1 MIEIRY
7 IAFHLLLVIILF
19 IFSSRLSKVSPKLF
33 WNIAFVPLLA
43 FTLEEGLRW
52 GREIDWCV
60 YYTVYKDINA
70 NVNTGHEPL
79 FTLIW
84 WIFGRL
90 GAEYYVVIAF
100 CSFLLAFSIFF
111 FFKPYKEINKIAI
124 PLAFLM
130 VASNATNLIRWFMG
144 VSFLLISLRYY
155 LDSKQVKSLIFA
167 IATCCTHIGLI
178 IVLPLLWFLL
188 RKKTRLLKPKTAI
201 IISIILVLVF
211 DRRFFSNFAFIF
223 DWFNFY
229 SRFAGYQDS
238 AAEWL
243 SGEASAKGVE
253 NYVVYDILLV
263 SLPLFFFI
271 YYGYKAIANNKEF
284 IPLWNAMVIGIYLK
298 NMSRGLELIGRY
310 SYVFDIILCING
322 SYALLYVINKRDKE
336 LLDYLGI
343 VVMGAFVLKKI
354 YAFCISNYDAPELM
368 QYVWDMQT
376 DPSTLIY
383 HYYLN

>member
-19 IFSSRLSKVSPKLF
+19 LYSNRLSKVSLKQY
-33 WNIAFVPLLA
+33 WKIAFIPLLA

-60 YYTVYKDINA
+60 YYTVYKDIKA

-90 GAEYYVVIAF
+90 GAEYYIVISF

-130 VASNATNLIRWFMG
+130 IASNATNLIRWFMG

-155 LDSKQVKSLIFA
+155 LDSKQTKSLIFA
-167 IATCCTHIGLI
+167 IVACCTHIGLI
-178 IVLPLLWFLL
+178 MILPLLWLPL
-188 RKKTRLLKPKTAI
+188 RKKTRILNPRTAI
-201 IISIILVLVF
+201 IISIFLVLVF
-211 DRRFFSNFAFIF
+211 DRRIFANFAFIF
-223 DWFNFY
+223 DWFSFY
-229 SRFAGYQDS
+229 SRFATYSDS

-243 SGEASAKGVE
+243 TGDASAKGAE
-253 NYVVYDILLV
+253 DFAVYDILFV
-263 SLPLFFFI
+263 SAPLFFFI
-271 YYGYKAIANNKEF
+271 YYGYKAINNYKELF
-284 IPLWNAMVIGIYLK
+284 PLWNAMVIGIYLR
-298 NMSRGLELIGRY
+298 NMSRGLELLGRY
-310 SYVFDIILCING
+310 SYVFDILLCISG
-322 SYALLYVINKRDKE
+322 SYALLYIMNKKDKG
-336 LLDYLGI
+336 LLDYFGM
-343 VVMGAFVLKKI
+343 VVMVAFVLKKV
-354 YAFCISNYDAPELM
+354 YAFCISIYDVPELM

-383 HYYLN
+383 QYYLN